1 MIALKYIID
10 KFNMQGLI
18 ILKPNTLMSNRKKDI
33 PDGIWEKCPEC
44 SEIIYNGELD
54 RNLRICRRC
63 SYYFPIEPSTRI
75 SLIADEESFH
85 SYNDVA
91 CPDKNFDSII
101 VSGKA
106 RLSNHKL
113 VIMALNLFKTDSTFV
128 TEKIVSTISHA
139 VEEKLPLLAIY
150 TVADKVEN
158 IHLPAQTLNIAAHIN
173 RLSKEKL
180 LYVSVLSQS
189 GTDSSF
195 PAFAYS
201 ADIVIAESNSLG
213 TSHTGSRIGRRN
225 ADRAIQL
232 LFKSGVVDMIVPR
245 DNLKNIL
252 IDIIAFF
259 C

>member
-1 MIALKYIID
+1 
-10 KFNMQGLI
+10 
-18 ILKPNTLMSNRKKDI
+18 MSNRKKDI

-44 SEIIYNGELD
+44 NEIIYNGELD

-63 SYYFPIEPSTRI
+63 SYYFPIEPSARI
-75 SLIADEESFH
+75 SLIADEGSFH
-85 SYNDVA
+85 SYNDVV

-101 VSGKA
+101 MSGKA
-106 RLSNHKL
+106 QLSNHKL

-128 TEKIVSTISHA
+128 IDKIVNTISHA

-150 TVADKVEN
+150 TAADEAED
-158 IHLPAQTLNIAAHIN
+158 IHIPAQTLNIATHLN
-173 RLSKEKL
+173 RLNKEKL
-180 LYVSVLSQS
+180 FYVSVLSQS

-232 LFKSGVVDMIVPR
+232 LFKSGVTDMIVSR
-245 DNLKNIL
+245 DSLKSVL
-252 IDIIAFF
+252 IDIVAFF